1 MLKNVTDLFDSLNKL
16 IGGGVTTFLM
26 GLAFVAFLLSIINFL
41 WKRRSGDGD
50 GLEQAKGMLGWSVIA
65 LFVMVSVWG
74 LVKFIS
80 SALGV
85 DGQTTINKPQ
95 TVFTSGSNAPGN
107 TTLLDNGATCTTNSQ
122 CKSGQCLPGRS
133 GSLLCQ

>member
-80 SALGV
+80 SALGA
-85 DGQTTINKPQ
+85 DGNC
-95 TVFTSGSNAPGN
+95 VLRHAPP
-107 TTLLDNGATCTTNSQ
+107 LSF
-122 CKSGQCLPGRS
+122 
-133 GSLLCQ
+133 

>member
-95 TVFTSGSNAPGN
+95 TVFTSGSPTSVTCSNYKDSTSCNAQ
-107 TTLLDNGATCTTNSQ
+107 ATC
-122 CKSGQCLPGRS
+122 LWDGRL
-133 GSLLCQ
+133 GGTCNNK

>member
-1 MLKNVTDLFDSLNKL
+1 MLKNITDLFDGLNKL

-26 GLAFVAFLLSIINFL
+26 GLAFVAFLLSIINFI

-50 GLEQAKGMLGWSVIA
+50 GVQDAKNMLGWSIVA
-65 LFVMVSVWG
+65 LFVMTAVWG
-74 LVKFIS
+74 LVTFIS

-85 DGQTTINKPQ
+85 DGQTSIKRPQ
-95 TVFTSGSNAPGN
+95 TVFTSGSAGSP
-107 TTLLDNGATCTTNSQ
+107 TLLDNGATCTQNSQ